1 MPPSPTINAACGL
14 KSLRNLSNPSV
25 RFSALLFTSMALNG
39 DHRTFLAQNEIDFII
54 PFTPIEHFKTIHKG
68 LAYQISSDTRFKDSS
83 PCLTVEYRLFKGQRA
98 IHHLQSIV
106 IYLQLGD
113 AGTPSCHIHAEL
125 LKPTKQSAFVQQID
139 IACQCHCVPGIL
151 KRA

>member
-25 RFSALLFTSMALNG
+25 RFSALLFTSMA
-39 DHRTFLAQNEIDFII
+39 TTEPFLRK
-54 PFTPIEHFKTIHKG
+54 TKSEHFKTMHEG

-125 LKPTKQSAFVQQID
+125 LKPAKQSAFIQQID